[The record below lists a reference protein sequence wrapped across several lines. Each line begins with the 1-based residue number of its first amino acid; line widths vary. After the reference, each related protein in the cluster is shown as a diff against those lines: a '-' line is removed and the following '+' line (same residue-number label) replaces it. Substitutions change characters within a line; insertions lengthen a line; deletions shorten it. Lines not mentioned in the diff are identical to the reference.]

1 MLNSQRKPLNIE
13 QNPTKKTVSEMFKTT
28 TNKQGYVIV
37 TKLQKIPTKKHP
49 PTKTTFNTIQ
59 LNYQQTKK

>member
-1 MLNSQRKPLNIE
+1 
-13 QNPTKKTVSEMFKTT
+13 MFKTT

>member
-1 MLNSQRKPLNIE
+1 
-13 QNPTKKTVSEMFKTT
+13 MFKTTT

-49 PTKTTFNTIQ
+49 PTKTTFNTNQ
-59 LNYQQTKK
+59 LNYQQQKKIIIIIYFTPHDTLHH

>member
-1 MLNSQRKPLNIE
+1 
-13 QNPTKKTVSEMFKTT
+13 MFKTT

-49 PTKTTFNTIQ
+49 PTKTTFNTNQ
-59 LNYQQTKK
+59 LNYQKQKKNNNHYILYTTRYTPSLIVKRSL